1 MRFMRLCFF
10 VAEMFY
16 LRVLVVLGWLAGWL
30 VGWLGGW
37 LALRLGAWLPG
48 PWLQDR
54 AKGQASALT
63 RVEKKGV
70 KNQEQS
76 RSSKVG
82 LRLCR
87 GERSCAAA
95 AVFGDAERG
104 SELCF
109 LLSAQFCT
117 LLCPWAPPEGATTRH

>member
-1 MRFMRLCFF
+1 
-10 VAEMFY
+10 MFY

-82 LRLCR
+82 LSRCR
-87 GERSCAAA
+87 AKSAGASSFAWASEELAA
-95 AVFGDAERG
+95 
-104 SELCF
+104 
-109 LLSAQFCT
+109 
-117 LLCPWAPPEGATTRH
+117 